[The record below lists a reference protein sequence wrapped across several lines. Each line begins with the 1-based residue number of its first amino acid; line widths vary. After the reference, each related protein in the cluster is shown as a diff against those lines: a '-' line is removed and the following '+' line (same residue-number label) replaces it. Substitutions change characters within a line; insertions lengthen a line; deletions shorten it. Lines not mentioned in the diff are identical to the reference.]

1 MLIKKKVYGRRECI
15 EIVGLPEKL
24 SQEEL
29 EEKVV
34 DVFKHAGVEV
44 TRRDF
49 HAIHPL
55 KKKSVVIAKCLN
67 RRDAMAI
74 LHAKK
79 SLRETS
85 DEEKDKLG
93 VTGKIFINV
102 SLCPEYRRL
111 FGIANALYKKKK
123 LASLYTVNGMIR
135 ICKKDGDEKKI
146 IEHIDDLKAFFGEQ
160 TVEDIIKRHKES
172 KL

>member
-1 MLIKKKVYGRRECI
+1 
-15 EIVGLPEKL
+15 
-24 SQEEL
+24 
-29 EEKVV
+29 
-34 DVFKHAGVEV
+34 
-44 TRRDF
+44 
-49 HAIHPL
+49 
-55 KKKSVVIAKCLN
+55 
-67 RRDAMAI
+67 MAI
-74 LHAKK
+74 LRAKK

-93 VTGKIFINV
+93 VTGKIFINE
-102 SLCPEYRRL
+102 SLCHEYRRL
-111 FGIANALYKKKK
+111 FGIANPLYKKKK
-123 LASLYTVNGMIR
+123 LASLYTVNGTIR